1 MMSFAKALFLQEACC
16 FSIFLLRC
24 PNVPGRLRIGND
36 LYLHFAVP
44 AEGVEKQAVWYMKD
58 LVLACFD
65 TVKPKALRIR
75 AAEVRKAAAETHA
88 RIWPQWSVP
97 ETEFLREPGSEEKRG
112 VLKAAWLPTSMML
125 SAVVCLLS
133 NTKRAPKYRE
143 MAFKILREIVE
154 QVCSVAD
161 EHAKL
166 DVMHV
171 SIHGAVSWRRCSLQS
186 PRQASWCNKAFRV
199 LHVQGAWIFDL
210 NSDAAP
216 WVTSSCEMPHL
227 ADWIAFCL
235 DQPVKHQNQSLMKQK
250 KVLEPGV
257 LTMISQ
263 LAFNLDGAATRVGD
277 DLAEDAKVHKH
288 LSRMTSFVMWGKT
301 GVAANLLLQGKA
313 FS

>member
-1 MMSFAKALFLQEACC
+1 MLKFVCVCLWPCQQSWQRYSGCKKQAFRASANNVSRSIRATPVCTRTQFLRSCLAASVFMADSYDEFRKSLIPPRSVLFQH
-16 FSIFLLRC
+16 FLLRC

-133 NTKRAPKYRE
+133 TPN
-143 MAFKILREIVE
+143 
-154 QVCSVAD
+154 
-161 EHAKL
+161 
-166 DVMHV
+166 
-171 SIHGAVSWRRCSLQS
+171 G
-186 PRQASWCNKAFRV
+186 
-199 LHVQGAWIFDL
+199 
-210 NSDAAP
+210 
-216 WVTSSCEMPHL
+216 
-227 ADWIAFCL
+227 
-235 DQPVKHQNQSLMKQK
+235 HQNIERWLSKSCGRSWNK
-250 KVLEPGV
+250 FVLWQMNMRSW
-257 LTMISQ
+257 T
-263 LAFNLDGAATRVGD
+263 
-277 DLAEDAKVHKH
+277 
-288 LSRMTSFVMWGKT
+288 
-301 GVAANLLLQGKA
+301 
-313 FS
+313 